1 MAPKVSA
8 ALGLVLAA
16 ALVLPAVAA
25 TPRGGSWSG
34 KTGQGKSIS
43 FRVTP
48 GGGKVK
54 SVRFGFRGSCD
65 NGARTNGTVSMP
77 GPFRVSGGK
86 FTAKGGTSVVRGTF
100 VSRTKAR
107 GTLRQ
112 RGTYYDPVSFRSVP
126 CTSGRVSWTAKR

>member
-1 MAPKVSA
+1 MAPKISV

-54 SVRFGFRGSCD
+54 SVRFGFRGHCD
-65 NGARTNGTVSMP
+65 NGASTTGTVSMP

-86 FTAKGGTSVVRGTF
+86 FTARGGNSVVNGTF
-100 VSRTKAR
+100 VSRTRAR

-112 RGTYYDPVSFRSVP
+112 RGTFFDPASFRQVA
-126 CTSGRVSWTAKR
+126 CTSGRVSWTARR

>member
-1 MAPKVSA
+1 MAPRVSA

-34 KTGQGKSIS
+34 KTRQGKSIT
-43 FRVTP
+43 FKVTP

-54 SVRFGFRGSCD
+54 NIRFGFRGHCD
-65 NGARTNGTVSMP
+65 NGAGTTGTVSMP
-77 GPFRVSGGK
+77 GPFTVSGGQ

-100 VSRTKAR
+100 TTRSKAS

-112 RGTYYDPVSFRSVP
+112 RGTLFDPITFRQVS
-126 CTSGRVSWTAKR
+126 CTSGKVRWTAKR